1 MNIWLVLGWDTV
13 DGNWEVVKVLFDAA
27 AIQPAV
33 EEIFAE
39 CSNYEELRVE
49 CWHRDNVDDPDA
61 SYYET
66 EHFYWEEDE

>member
-13 DGNWEVVKVLFDAA
+13 DGNWEVAKVLFDEA

-33 EEIFAE
+33 AELFAE
-39 CSNYEELRVE
+39 CSNYDELLVE
-49 CWHRDNVDDPDA
+49 CWHRDDADDWDA

-66 EHFYWEEDE
+66 EFFYREEDE

>member
-1 MNIWLVLGWDTV
+1 MNVWLALGWDTV
-13 DGNWEVVKVLFDAA
+13 DGDWEVVKVLFDAA

-33 EEIFAE
+33 AELFAE
-39 CSNYEELRVE
+39 CSNYDELRVE

-66 EHFYWEEDE
+66 EHFYWEEDV